1 MTPNV
6 SKHNQVPG
14 KFRRAPYLPG
24 PGTVKRKTR
33 RFDIREGRDGEF
45 KKGSR
50 RRKEADFGT
59 KNTSAA

>member
-1 MTPNV
+1 V

-33 RFDIREGRDGEF
+33 RFDRVERVS
-45 KKGSR
+45 SR
-50 RRKEADFGT
+50 RVAADVRRRI
-59 KNTSAA
+59 

>member
-33 RFDIREGRDGEF
+33 RFDIREGEF

-50 RRKEADFGT
+50 RRKEADLGT

>member
-33 RFDIREGRDGEF
+33 RLDSREGEF